1 MCGGGSA
8 PKDPPKQPPA
18 QPPPII
24 ESAPEVA
31 VGNQSEGVSKRKKI
45 GRSQLRQT
53 SSASTGAPASG
64 VGR

>member
-1 MCGGGSA
+1 MCGGGS
-8 PKDPPKQPPA
+8 PPKPPEQPKP

-45 GRSQLRQT
+45 GRSQLKQ
-53 SSASTGAPASG
+53 SPSTGATPAGLGS
-64 VGR
+64 

>member
-8 PKDPPKQPPA
+8 PKPPKQPPA

-31 VGNQSEGVSKRKKI
+31 VGNQSEAASSRRKV
-45 GRSQLRQT
+45 GRSQLRQ
-53 SSASTGAPASG
+53 SPSAGAARSG
-64 VGR
+64 LGS